1 MNVAEQIVTQ
11 LVDAGVHRIYGI
23 VGDSL
28 NPSLKKSIFSKSP
41 SVILRVSDTKLTK

>member
-1 MNVAEQIVTQ
+1 MNVAEQIVAQ

-28 NPSLKKSIFSKSP
+28 NPI
-41 SVILRVSDTKLTK
+41 VDAVR